1 MVRSGCYRFLIS
13 LFSAELPGIRIGLG
27 RGQGSPSEQG
37 GGGWLPFLEAAPAWT
52 LQQRLRNGLRFQAS
66 AYRQAQLS
74 SLAHSPTQI
83 PADLG

>member
-13 LFSAELPGIRIGLG
+13 LFSAELPGVRIGLR

-52 LQQRLRNGLRFQAS
+52 LQ
-66 AYRQAQLS
+66 
-74 SLAHSPTQI
+74 PV
-83 PADLG
+83 P